1 MTNTVGILL
10 IVLAIQAA
18 AIVALLIQ
26 RTRRA
31 RAERAMRESKERF
44 RISASERLPAGPV
57 KSPTTLLAYEGGGEP
72 GAGGTATLFDQRQAS
87 RHGEARP
94 SRPPTL
100 RATTSSRGRSRR

>member
-18 AIVALLIQ
+18 TIVALLIQ

-57 KSPTTLLAYEGGGEP
+57 KSPTTLLMRAAASRERRHRD
-72 GAGGTATLFDQRQAS
+72 TLDQRQAS
-87 RHGEARP
+87 RHR
-94 SRPPTL
+94 
-100 RATTSSRGRSRR
+100 